1 MYTTGG
7 GLHLELPN
15 GDSEGPK
22 TLWQIPPFETKTIM
36 RANFLARSEKNH
48 TSYIRIKTNSS
59 EDQFMILPVEV
70 EVSSA
75 PGIYSPI
82 DLIDFGVMRSDD
94 EPRTIAI
101 QILNSGTKQIQIQNV
116 IATPVNEAMTIE
128 FSAPVKVSPNIFHA
142 IDIAR
147 VTLWP
152 NKISHCS
159 KQCNGKIVVKSK
171 NNQYKLSIPYTVQ
184 LIQGFVQL
192 ILIEQMLM

>member
-15 GDSEGPK
+15 GEPEAPK

-59 EDQFMILPVEV
+59 EDQFVILPVEV

-82 DLIDFGVMRSDD
+82 DLIDFGVMRTHD

-116 IATPVNEAMTIE
+116 ISTPVNDALTID
-128 FSAPVKVSPNIFHA
+128 FSSPVKVSPNIFHA
-142 IDIAR
+142 LDIAR

-152 NKISHCS
+152 NRITQCQ

-171 NNQYKLSIPYTVQ
+171 NNQYKLAIPYTVQ
-184 LIQGFVQL
+184 LMQGFVEN
-192 ILIEQMLM
+192 IISI